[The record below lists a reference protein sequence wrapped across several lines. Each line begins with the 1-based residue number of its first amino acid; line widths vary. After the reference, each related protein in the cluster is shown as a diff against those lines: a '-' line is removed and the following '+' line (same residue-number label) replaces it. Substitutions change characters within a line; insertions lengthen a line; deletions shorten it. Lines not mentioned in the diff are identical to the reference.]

1 MTGERG
7 IGVGDGRIDERD
19 GGVAGDGGVGGVG
32 LDGGVG
38 GENGTN
44 NESSIYLDDIK
55 EPHFQII
62 IWNGHLFGDL
72 NTRFTT
78 VSFKPLVSSNDKD
91 SDNFLPCFCWLDL
104 QTFEKKTQFSESITR
119 ISSYICL
126 TKVLWW
132 IK

>member
-38 GENGTN
+38 GENGPN

-55 EPHFQII
+55 EPHFQILI
-62 IWNGHLFGDL
+62 
-72 NTRFTT
+72 
-78 VSFKPLVSSNDKD
+78 
-91 SDNFLPCFCWLDL
+91 
-104 QTFEKKTQFSESITR
+104 
-119 ISSYICL
+119 
-126 TKVLWW
+126 
-132 IK
+132 